1 MATFSKSTFDAASYL
16 AFRPSYPPW
25 LYDHVL
31 AFHRSSRNV
40 TSGGV
45 DPAAIQRQ
53 HRGGDTPA
61 PAPQFR
67 SAWDL
72 GCGPGISTIALLPH
86 FGSVKGLEPSANMVA
101 NALRLDSRSSLET
114 LPAALRELLKPNDKN
129 HDKNFGTVD
138 YVQGNAEDLDKFCKP
153 ASADLIIAAQ
163 AAHWFSYDRL
173 WPSLS
178 RSIAPGGTVAF
189 WCYAEFG
196 LPDFPEHATAPL
208 ISAFMS
214 APGRMGDE
222 ARALV
227 DGGEVTNVG
236 GFFEQPGRTI
246 LERGLV
252 DVPWPWEVEGCDAAE
267 WDQASAS
274 RSMHS
279 VLSLHTNSEW
289 PPIHNESQ
297 AAGQVM
303 DRVVSWDGLERYL
316 RTASAVN
323 NFLHQHPDDKAQHAG
338 RDVVQRFVDRLREN
352 VPSGTETL
360 RLRWPL
366 SLMMVKAR

>member
-16 AFRPSYPPW
+16 AF
-25 LYDHVL
+25 
-31 AFHRSSRNV
+31 HRSSRNV
-40 TSGGV
+40 CSGGNV
-45 DPAAIQRQ
+45 DAAAIQRQ
-53 HRGGDTPA
+53 HRGGDIDTGAAPA
-61 PAPQFR
+61 NAPQFR
-67 SAWDL
+67 SAWEL
-72 GCGPGISTIALLPH
+72 GCGPGISTVSLLPQ

-101 NALRLDSRSSLET
+101 NALRLDSHTSIET
-114 LPAALRELLKPNDKN
+114 LPAALREHLLRPASTRGNDKRE
-129 HDKNFGTVD
+129 NFVTVD
-138 YVQGNAEDLDKFCKP
+138 YIQGNAEDLDKFCKP

-163 AAHWFSYDRL
+163 AAHWFFYDRL

-196 LPDFPEHATAPL
+196 LPDFPECRTAPL

-214 APGRMGDE
+214 APGRMGPE

-227 DGGEVTNVG
+227 DNGEVTNVG

-252 DVPWPWEVEGCDAAE
+252 DVPWPWEVEGCDAAK

-289 PPIHNESQ
+289 PPIDNECCEKP
-297 AAGQVM
+297 
-303 DRVVSWDGLERYL
+303 R
-316 RTASAVN
+316 
-323 NFLHQHPDDKAQHAG
+323 
-338 RDVVQRFVDRLREN
+338 
-352 VPSGTETL
+352 SG
-360 RLRWPL
+360 
-366 SLMMVKAR
+366 SG